1 MNPLPDAGL
10 MVQDALFAPLDPT
23 VRRAETA
30 DGRVYTLTDTVGFVR
45 NLPHELIE
53 AFRSTLE
60 EVAGADL
67 VLHIVDAAH
76 PDPVGQVAA
85 VRAVLADIPGAL
97 DVPELIVLNKIDL
110 TDAVTRAALRT
121 RLPGAIEISAR
132 TGEGIEDLRART
144 AGSADTG
151 GDATSEAP
159 TRWVW
164 EPWFAAVLLV
174 LVGWRTEITGGI
186 FISDCVALASLP
198 ITWSAVRTSRRFAL
212 LLILALLATAAG
224 WALSLAAYEDFTIIA
239 ANQRTQLLLAA
250 SLPASVAAF
259 VWGRKRL
266 GLEGAVIAFGTGA
279 ILGNLHLLQTSD
291 NPWKLD
297 LGAAVSVVVLAM
309 SQRFGRGGQL
319 VAALALGGIY
329 LVHDSRGATG
339 MFVLIITLLVWQ
351 IISSSLST
359 TVLSP
364 GRLRVRHILLLPGL
378 AGVAI
383 LGVVAAAIAGYLGP
397 DVQERT
403 TTQLHGSNL
412 LIAAR
417 PELGASWALLT
428 HRPWGYG
435 AGLQPRYE
443 DVRTAMQG
451 MASVNYN
458 PNNGYVHN
466 YMFGHG
472 FELHSG
478 LADIWIALSL
488 PGAALLLFVVWLG
501 LRALWE
507 NLGTAHLRSWLLF
520 AVLLMVMNAAI
531 GPLLVLPPYLT
542 IAAGTA
548 LCLQQSPD
556 QPPGQSPPSPRRD
569 RS

>member
-1 MNPLPDAGL
+1 MGGVPFPASPSRGITA
-10 MVQDALFAPLDPT
+10 VAAASATSAAPAATPLD
-23 VRRAETA
+23 
-30 DGRVYTLTDTVGFVR
+30 
-45 NLPHELIE
+45 
-53 AFRSTLE
+53 
-60 EVAGADL
+60 
-67 VLHIVDAAH
+67 
-76 PDPVGQVAA
+76 
-85 VRAVLADIPGAL
+85 
-97 DVPELIVLNKIDL
+97 
-110 TDAVTRAALRT
+110 
-121 RLPGAIEISAR
+121 
-132 TGEGIEDLRART
+132 EDLRART

-159 TRWVW
+159 ARWVW

-259 VWGRKRL
+259 VWGRERL

-556 QPPGQSPPSPRRD
+556 QASGQSPPSPRRD